1 MPRSKSSSNSRR
13 KVKKLFQLAK
23 GYWGAHRN
31 VKKTARE
38 TVNKALH
45 HSFTGRHDRRQNMR
59 SLWIMRINAACRQN
73 DISYSVFIG
82 GLKKAGI
89 GLNRK
94 VLADMAVQDPEA
106 FKNIVQMAKG
116 QVAATA

>member
-13 KVKKLFQLAK
+13 KVKKLYQMAK
-23 GYWGAHRN
+23 GYWGAHRH
-31 VKKTARE
+31 VKKTAKE

-45 HSFTGRHDRRQNMR
+45 HAFTDRHDRRQNMR
-59 SLWIMRINAACRQN
+59 SLWIMRINAACRLHE
-73 DISYSVFIG
+73 ISYSVFIS

-94 VLADMAVQDPEA
+94 VLADMAVKDPEA
-106 FKNIVQMAKG
+106 FKNVVTMAKS
-116 QVAATA
+116 QAAAA